1 MHTPPEVITRVLR
14 TAQRSLNQGDAQA
27 ALDRLETLPPASRT
41 APVMR
46 LQGLC
51 LLLLDRPQQA
61 HDLAVAA
68 QARHP
73 TYPFAL
79 LQAADLAWQRRDHW
93 PALLAA
99 LAAVP
104 QQPRLHNLWL
114 RISKLTTALGAAP
127 TPADTTAS
135 HHDQL
140 RTLLLAL
147 VDQLLVQPSDRR
159 LLERLAQLLPLLPA
173 EANQSQLADHC
184 RHALL
189 ALQAFDTLV

>member
-1 MHTPPEVITRVLR
+1 MHTPPEAITRVLR
-14 TAQRSLNQGDAQA
+14 AAQRSLNHGDAQA
-27 ALDRLETLPPASRT
+27 ALDRLEALPPASRT

-73 TYPFAL
+73 AYPFAL
-79 LQAADLAWQRRDHW
+79 LQAADLAWHRRDHW
-93 PALLAA
+93 PALLVS
-99 LAAVP
+99 LEAVQ

-114 RISKLTTALGAAP
+114 RISKITTALGAAP
-127 TPADTTAS
+127 TPAVTTTS

-147 VDQLLVQPSDRR
+147 VDQLLAQPSDQR

-173 EANQSQLADHC
+173 DADQSLLADHC
-184 RHALL
+184 RHALM